1 MGTGYLFHLVLSRK
15 VSFNNVSLEKVL
27 SRTVRRLFIHYN
39 CDFLVVRAIFTNL
52 NNNNNNNNNSN
63 NNNNKK
69 LENDRDMQQ
78 QDGLKQFLHQSEEF
92 CDRIETFSTY

>member
-15 VSFNNVSLEKVL
+15 VSLNNVSLEKVL

-52 NNNNNNNNNSN
+52 NNNNNNNN
-63 NNNNKK
+63 KK

>member
-52 NNNNNNNNNSN
+52 NNNNNNN
-63 NNNNKK
+63 KK

>member
-1 MGTGYLFHLVLSRK
+1 MA
-15 VSFNNVSLEKVL
+15 
-27 SRTVRRLFIHYN
+27 
-39 CDFLVVRAIFTNL
+39 RAIFTNL
-52 NNNNNNNNNSN
+52 NNNNNN

-92 CDRIETFSTY
+92 RDRIETFSTY